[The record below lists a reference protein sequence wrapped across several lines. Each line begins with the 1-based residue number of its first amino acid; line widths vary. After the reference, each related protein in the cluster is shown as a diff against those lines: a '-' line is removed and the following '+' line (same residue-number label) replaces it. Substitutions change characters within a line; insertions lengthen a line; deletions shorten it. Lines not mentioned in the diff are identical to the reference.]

1 VPIASGAVA
10 GEVQGVAQ
18 RQPLTGLADPRFKFS
33 IGLHGAPALTLSE
46 FARAPRRGLVVGAG
60 LTVAAPWGQY
70 KPTQLVNLGYNRW
83 GFKPEIAASRQVGR
97 WTSDGILG
105 VWLFTENRSY
115 HPGSAVRRQDPVATW
130 QGHVSYA
137 LAHRSW
143 IAFDGTWF
151 AGGQTRVDPSLNP
164 DEQRNSRLGATLSVP
179 LSSRQS
185 LSSSTAR
192 ARQRGAGRRSIH
204 ST

>member
-115 HPGSAVRRQDPVATW
+115 YPGSAVRRQDPVATW